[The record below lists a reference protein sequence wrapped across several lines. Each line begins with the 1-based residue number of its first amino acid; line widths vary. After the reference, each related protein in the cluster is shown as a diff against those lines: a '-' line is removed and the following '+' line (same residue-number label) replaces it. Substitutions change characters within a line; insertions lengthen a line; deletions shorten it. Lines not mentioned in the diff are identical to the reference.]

1 AHRQPAPREPRQC
14 GRPAPPPWAFGAVAL
29 RLLER
34 RGGLAA
40 EDARRSR
47 SRGDGPGRPD
57 DSPRPARGLHVSLEL
72 QVWLLLWGTLVGLD
86 LVSVPQMMIARPLVA
101 GPIAGAIL
109 GDVGTGLQLGVLFE
123 LFQYD
128 ILPMGATRYPE
139 YGPATVAAVSAAHA
153 AAGTMG
159 LGLGA
164 LVGLI
169 TGMAGGLSL
178 HALRQLNTRA
188 VRRGAAALEAGD
200 PRPPQPAGRPQPAPA
215 VHSARVLELRADAG
229 HGHRRRR
236 GAAAAGPAGRGRGR
250 RCGVPRRRGAGGAF
264 LQRAPVPVWPRCRRG
279 GARGAR

>member
-1 AHRQPAPREPRQC
+1 M
-14 GRPAPPPWAFGAVAL
+14 
-29 RLLER
+29 
-34 RGGLAA
+34 
-40 EDARRSR
+40 
-47 SRGDGPGRPD
+47 
-57 DSPRPARGLHVSLEL
+57 SLEL
-72 QVWLLLWGTLVGLD
+72 QLLLLAWGTLVGLD

-101 GPIAGAIL
+101 GRMAGAML

-153 AAGTMG
+153 AAGTLG

-188 VRRGAAALEAGD
+188 VRRAAAALEAGD
-200 PRPPQPAGRPQPAPA
+200 PRVLERLHAAGIVRDAVRAAVVTALGLGPAPGARAYLAGTLPPRGVA
-215 VHSARVLELRADAG
+215 VLHVAAVGAGLAAR
-229 HGHRRRR
+229 
-236 GAAAAGPAGRGRGR
+236 AAGTLGLG
-250 RCGVPRRRGAGGAF
+250 
-264 LQRAPVPVWPRCRRG
+264 
-279 GARGAR
+279 

>member
-1 AHRQPAPREPRQC
+1 M
-14 GRPAPPPWAFGAVAL
+14 
-29 RLLER
+29 
-34 RGGLAA
+34 
-40 EDARRSR
+40 
-47 SRGDGPGRPD
+47 
-57 DSPRPARGLHVSLEL
+57 SLEL
-72 QVWLLLWGTLVGLD
+72 QLLLLAWGTLVGLD

-153 AAGTMG
+153 AAGTLG

-188 VRRGAAALEAGD
+188 VRRAAAALEGGD
-200 PRPPQPAGRPQPAPA
+200 ARRLERLHAASIVRDAGRAA
-215 VHSARVLELRADAG
+215 VVTALGLVLAQVARAYLAG
-229 HGHRRRR
+229 ALPPHGVALLNVAAV
-236 GAAAAGPAGRGRGR
+236 GAALAAGTAGTLRLVGRGPGLRWFAA
-250 RCGVPRRRGAGGAF
+250 GVAGGA
-264 LQRAPVPVWPRCRRG
+264 LVAWLR
-279 GARGAR
+279 